1 MHAANENDIGPGKV
15 RKPGVLDVLINE
27 TGPPALRQIGSDDQQ
42 TLWRH
47 ERAYTGHERKRVRES
62 AERRRVG
69 RKDTK
74 YVAAMLD
81 GNRAVQAPLLAPAS
95 AQRSPMTAECL
106 HARPFRERP
115 RSAAAYDRPSDTP
128 AN

>member
-15 RKPGVLDVLINE
+15 RKPGVLDVLVDK
-27 TGPPALRQIGSDDQQ
+27 TDPPALRQIGSDDQQ

-47 ERAYTGHERKRVRES
+47 ERAYTGHECKRVRES

-81 GNRAVQAPLLAPAS
+81 GDRSVQATLLAPAS
-95 AQRSPMTAECL
+95 AHRPPMPAERL
-106 HARPFRERP
+106 YARPFRERP
-115 RSAAAYDRPSDTP
+115 RSAAEYDRASDTP